1 MTYNAKFENMLPMV
15 NITEHFIINESA
27 YSTLGEDWLAFIR
40 HTVQL
45 AFNGEDTK
53 FKTIRDAIK
62 KRTSL
67 LAMNDKAKNLLGM
80 GEKFSVIDIDIDENN
95 TITVKQLVSYNDLIE
110 IYYGKKEKIYG
121 ITTRAIVDKFFG
133 FQWGRKKLLYPITN
147 IPEGYQRPENWNE
160 LIQDSELA
168 EKLTV
173 WFKQK
178 VKGSNKSNLYHRR
191 QALNRVL
198 SSTRWYTPDQVT
210 ESELTLMKSV
220 IKKNADKGEKK
231 GRASDFDRL
240 ILNDLRYM
248 LLEGGREDIKLPR
261 DHARELRSDYFGEGS
276 ELNQRFEWLDVE
288 QHPNLVTL
296 KENAYTY
303 LERLKASGLAAGTI
317 NTKAT
322 AVNNFFRYILA
333 VCPFE
338 SITTSIID
346 EAFEPKSSKN
356 LVKYLEEVRNSR
368 ESALDELYKI
378 IHYLV
383 HCELYTP
390 KAKKNTP
397 YKKSKTKLQPY
408 RDAMPED
415 MVTHIV
421 DILQNRP
428 PQSTTRWDRE
438 KANISWWE
446 HEVYPIFP
454 LLMLFGYF
462 IPVRGEQ
469 VRNLC
474 RENTFIF
481 DSQGKIDTFV
491 INTDKNVNRKYLQEI
506 PCAWDDLQIFVP
518 FLKWHK
524 EYFPHL
530 QKVKYH
536 NDDNSPWEDI
546 VPLMM
551 TPNVLRP
558 MSNSTHFD
566 YHKRVLCQYQIEVI
580 EKAKKEGHTNYPI
593 VAWRTDEKPFFSDV
607 SELNSEKSITFTKH
621 IKVSYDIHSLRVT
634 GATRY
639 LENGVGIKTVMELT
653 GHQNANILLRIY
665 IRLRREEKEKT
676 LRSAVEKIFFGK
688 KETLVESS
696 KQLLRGELTE
706 AYEHDA
712 ITSSLEENK
721 LFSLYRK
728 ASTSDSS
735 KVLHKGTSIAMNKHP
750 STWRPMIHGL
760 CPSVKCPEGREN
772 KCSLCP
778 YLITGKLFTEGI
790 THQLNNTFAHFQRE
804 SADIQE
810 EKNKGY
816 NNHARV
822 EGLETVFEEI
832 LGWQEILSKI
842 AIDINEE
849 CTLDDSDNKG
859 EMALFKDQA
868 QKIFGTESLST
879 ELAYLKNAYDAQ
891 LMGVEKDRLGMK
903 VLTIKAMKIAA
914 KMGDEELFDSIGDSE
929 PKTIDILMQ
938 YYTKGVAH
946 KEDVNE
952 FITSVGLLPKNG

>member
-15 NITEHFIINESA
+15 NITDHFIIDESA
-27 YSTLGEDWLAFIR
+27 YSTLGEDWLAFIQ
-40 HTVQL
+40 HTVKL
-45 AFNGEDTK
+45 AFKVEDTK
-53 FKTIRDAIK
+53 FKTIRDAVK
-62 KRTSL
+62 TRTSL

-95 TITVKQLVSYNDLIE
+95 TIKVKQLVSYNDLIK
-110 IYYGKKEKIYG
+110 IYYGKKVKIHG

-133 FQWGRKKLLYPITN
+133 FQWGRKKLLYPIAN

-160 LIQDSELA
+160 LIQESELA

-173 WFKQK
+173 WFKQRL
-178 VKGSNKSNLYHRR
+178 KSKDKINIYHRR

-210 ESELTLMKSV
+210 ESELTLLKSV
-220 IKKNADKGEKK
+220 IKKASEKENK
-231 GRASDFDRL
+231 RNRANDFNTL

-248 LLEGGREDIKLPR
+248 LLESGREDIKLPR

-288 QHPNLVTL
+288 QHPNLVGL
-296 KENAYTY
+296 KENAYSY
-303 LERLKASGLAAGTI
+303 LERLKANGLASSTI
-317 NTKAT
+317 NSKST
-322 AVNNFFRYILA
+322 AVNNFFRYVLA

-338 SITTSIID
+338 SITTDTID
-346 EAFEPKSSKN
+346 EAFEPKSKKN
-356 LVKYLEEVRNSR
+356 LMKYLEEVRNSR

-383 HCELYTP
+383 HCELYTT

-397 YKKSKTKLQPY
+397 FKKAKTKLQPY

-415 MVTHIV
+415 MVIHII

-428 PQSTTRWDRE
+428 PQSSTKWDRD
-438 KANISWWE
+438 KVDASWWK
-446 HEVYPIFP
+446 HKVYPIFP

-481 DSQGKIDTFV
+481 NAQGQIDSFV
-491 INTDKNVNRKYLQEI
+491 INTDKNVNRKYLQEV

-524 EYFPHL
+524 AYFPHL

-546 VPLMM
+546 VPLMI

-558 MSNSTHFD
+558 MSNATHFD

-580 EKAKKEGHTNYPI
+580 KKAKEEGHTNYPI
-593 VAWRTDEKPFFSDV
+593 VAWRTDGKPFFKDV
-607 SELNSEKSITFTKH
+607 YELNNEKSVTFTKH

-639 LENGVGIKTVMELT
+639 LENGVGIKTVMDLT
-653 GHQNANILLRIY
+653 GHQNANTLLRIY
-665 IRLRREEKEKT
+665 IRLQRAEKEKT
-676 LRSAVEKIFFGK
+676 LRSAVEKIFFGN
-688 KETLVESS
+688 KEMLVESS

-706 AYEHDA
+706 AYEKND
-712 ITSSLEENK
+712 ISSSLEENK

-728 ASTSDSS
+728 ASTSDNS
-735 KVLHKGTSIAMNKHP
+735 KVLHKGTSIATAKHP
-750 STWRPMIHGL
+750 STWRPMVHGL
-760 CPSVKCPEGREN
+760 CPAVKCPEGREN

-804 SADIQE
+804 SVDIQE
-810 EKNKGY
+810 EKGKGY
-816 NNHARV
+816 NNHARI

-842 AIDINEE
+842 AVDINEE
-849 CTLDDSDNKG
+849 CIPSDVVNRG
-859 EMALFKDQA
+859 EMTLFKDQA

-891 LMGVEKDRLGMK
+891 LMGVEKDRIGMK

-914 KMGDEELFDSIGDSE
+914 KMGDEELFDSIGESE
-929 PKTIDILMQ
+929 SKSIDLLMQ
-938 YYTKGVAH
+938 YYDKGVSH
-946 KEDVNE
+946 KEDIKE
-952 FITSVGLLPKNG
+952 FISSVGLLPKNS